1 MKNGLIIFAPLRS
14 SRSGR
19 FGSRGGGTRYSPGP
33 FGGIGNG
40 GDGGKGGG
48 GDGGKGGGGDGG
60 IGGGKGG
67 GGDGGNGGGGDGGNG
82 GGGASGIGGGGHS
95 LGGGGGSS
103 HSLHIMCGTWSSFP
117 TVKVVWVA
125 VAVAVAETVED
136 RSKITKHIRG
146 KGAMFFELEMAFGYE
161 GDRYIICLC
170 IGGPWPHHLLLFYLL
185 RYRLIIIE

>member
-1 MKNGLIIFAPLRS
+1 MRS
-14 SRSGR
+14 SRSIVPGG
-19 FGSRGGGTRYSPGP
+19 FGERDGGTRYPPGP
-33 FGGIGNG
+33 SGGIDKGGNTGDGRFGGRGDGGSSGG
-40 GDGGKGGG
+40 GDGRKGGG
-48 GDGGKGGGGDGG
+48 G
-60 IGGGKGG
+60 
-67 GGDGGNGGGGDGGNG
+67 
-82 GGGASGIGGGGHS
+82 AR
-95 LGGGGGSS
+95 GGGGSS

-117 TVKVVWVA
+117 TVKVVW